1 MEDKLIFKKN
11 PEVISRVIEDETILL
26 PLYRTSDEIDC
37 IYTLDTSASRVWEL
51 INGKQ
56 TLGKIKKV
64 LLKEFDATPAEI
76 DKELHQL
83 LIDLSE
89 IKAITSCES

>member
-1 MEDKLIFKKN
+1 
-11 PEVISRVIEDETILL
+11 
-26 PLYRTSDEIDC
+26 
-37 IYTLDTSASRVWEL
+37 L

-64 LLKEFDATPAEI
+64 LLKEFDATSTEM
-76 DKELHQL
+76 DKELHPL

-89 IKAITSCES
+89 IKAITACES